1 MKIVILCGGKGTRM
15 GKDLEGLP
23 KALIS
28 VGDKP
33 IIWHIMKYYSYFGL
47 NDFILCLGYKGE
59 SVRKYFK
66 NSREFKISF
75 CDTGLETNTGARIK
89 KIESLIDSDTFCA
102 TYGDGLANINLN
114 KLLDFHK
121 QHKKTATLTVVKPS
135 SPFGIVGVDSHT
147 NAVTHFE
154 EKPILDHWINGGFFV
169 FNKSIFRYLKGNN
182 ILEKDALPQ
191 LVKKGEIAAFKHA
204 GFWECMDTYKDN
216 LKLNQFV
223 KDGNAPWI
231 IWKGK

>member
-89 KIESLIDSDTFCA
+89 KIENLIDSGIFCA
-102 TYGDGLANINLN
+102 TYGDGLADIDLDR
-114 KLLDFHK
+114 LLDFHK

-191 LVKKGEIAAFKHA
+191 LVKKGEIAAFKHT

-216 LKLNQFV
+216 LRLNQFV
-223 KDGNAPWI
+223 KEGNAPWI